1 MCGSKLPELN
11 LDNFEMCSH
20 CGSLVEKGQKRCP
33 DCSHPMVTGNASEIQ
48 CPHCEEFVGKENK
61 YCPNCGKPLSSD
73 DAVSPPQC
81 MPIGKKCPRCGE
93 VMNADVVYCT
103 ECGSKLD
110 D

>member
-11 LDNFEMCSH
+11 LDNFEMCSE
-20 CGSLVEKGQKRCP
+20 CGSLVEKGQRVCP
-33 DCSHPMVTGNASEIQ
+33 NCSHPMASPDASVIQ
-48 CPHCEEFVGKENK
+48 CPHCKEFVGKENK
-61 YCPNCGKPLSSD
+61 FCPNCGKPLSSD
-73 DAVSPPQC
+73 DAVPPTQC
-81 MPIGKKCPRCGE
+81 IPIGKKCPRCGE